1 MSLLFFKIGVNRL
14 LKWFRKWI
22 MLTWQIDLLNQQ
34 VGPTGQPPLLIN
46 LYPSLMISGWPLS
59 EEKKAWE
66 HQPRFQGQQ
75 SPMLQLTWELH
86 AHGLAGSPP
95 LRVLRATFTTRRT
108 GGASA
113 VRVLRRAVLHH
124 RGARVRAPPTRSHRG
139 SRSRSST
146 PVGVA
151 GHQRRPPR
159 CVEGRALPRPAGDRA
174 AGWLNDRRRCHH
186 RE

>member
-1 MSLLFFKIGVNRL
+1 MSLLFFKTGVNRL

-34 VGPTGQPPLLIN
+34 VGPTGQSPLLIN

-86 AHGLAGSPP
+86 TLMGSPAHRHCVSADRRCIRS
-95 LRVLRATFTTRRT
+95 LRSSSCRSKPSRRP
-108 GGASA
+108 S
-113 VRVLRRAVLHH
+113 
-124 RGARVRAPPTRSHRG
+124 APPTGSRRG
-139 SRSRSST
+139 SRSRSNT
-146 PVGVA
+146 PVGLPS
-151 GHQRRPPR
+151 HQHCPPR
-159 CVEGRALPRPAGDRA
+159 CVEGRALPRPVGDRA
-174 AGWLNDRRRCHH
+174 AG
-186 RE
+186 